1 MNLNLPGSR
10 RWRQYVVQRRPA
22 VQDEDHAY
30 DLRHD
35 ASQVWGLTTGT
46 YYAQALLRCHDALIP
61 QNDAFRLC
69 VVVTDGQIDED
80 RYAQCV
86 DDVRQPTM
94 TYTSNMTG
102 DYYDAGTEIFKD
114 DCGWHASVRW
124 IAPGA
129 YAFCVEHGLAE
140 CTVDAIAAALKANGI
155 KVLSVLVSENNDLEP
170 YVERMAALASCD
182 GYDVASC
189 PYIVEEAD
197 FASLTEAASTI
208 AEDVALN
215 VGLGKFH
222 STSPKTLA
230 SVSIR

>member
-10 RWRQYVVQRRPA
+10 RWRRRGRQYVVQRRPA

-80 RYAQCV
+80 RYAQCD
-86 DDVRQPTM
+86 DDVRRPTM
-94 TYTSNMTG
+94 TYTADMTG

-114 DCGWHASVRW
+114 DNGACGWHASVRW
-124 IAPGA
+124 VAPGA
-129 YAFCVEHGLAE
+129 YAFCVEHDIME
-140 CTVDAIAAALKANGI
+140 CTVDAIACL
-155 KVLSVLVSENNDLEP
+155 L
-170 YVERMAALASCD
+170 Y
-182 GYDVASC
+182 
-189 PYIVEEAD
+189 
-197 FASLTEAASTI
+197 
-208 AEDVALN
+208 
-215 VGLGKFH
+215 
-222 STSPKTLA
+222 TSPSPLD
-230 SVSIR
+230 RG